1 MSQQQT
7 HNSIISGTVLLLFL
21 IFITGC
27 SQNDAQR
34 EFEEQA
40 FTFDD
45 MITQTNGSGQ
55 VIDENE
61 DPDDWRTAPFFSGL
75 VFVDPI
81 FPNPVLTNDRLTLNI
96 LITGNDAVSGLRIYS
111 YPGFSRPRVVYDDVR
126 RPLPPGT
133 ISVSLNPLD
142 LTPTPESARGTYRI
156 VVLDANENVISYGD
170 VRIE

>member
-1 MSQQQT
+1 MTLYQT
-7 HNSIISGTVLLLFL
+7 YNLKISGTVLLLFL
-21 IFITGC
+21 IFIFGC

-55 VIDENE
+55 IIDQNE

-96 LITGNDAVSGLRIYS
+96 LITGNDAVSGLRVFS
-111 YPGFSRPRVVYDDVR
+111 YPGFSRPRIVYDDVR

-133 ISVSLNPLD
+133 ISISLNPLD
-142 LTPTPESARGTYRI
+142 LTPNPESPQGVYRL
-156 VVLDANENVISYGD
+156 VLLDANENVISYGD

>member
-1 MSQQQT
+1 MKT
-7 HNSIISGTVLLLFL
+7 SGTVLLFCVLF
-21 IFITGC
+21 IITGC
-27 SQNDAQR
+27 AQNDAQR

-45 MITQTNGSGQ
+45 NITQTNGQGEI
-55 VIDENE
+55 IDNNE

-96 LITGNDAVSGLRIYS
+96 LIAGNDAVSGLRIYS
-111 YPGFSRPRVVYDDVR
+111 YPGISRPRVVYDDDVR

-142 LTPTPESARGTYRI
+142 LTATPENAQGTYRLVI
-156 VVLDANENVISYGD
+156 LDANENVITYGD

>member
-1 MSQQQT
+1 MTLHQT
-7 HNSIISGTVLLLFL
+7 CNLKISGTVLLLFL
-21 IFITGC
+21 IFIFGC

-55 VIDENE
+55 IIDQNE

-96 LITGNDAVSGLRIYS
+96 LITGNDAVSGLRVFS
-111 YPGFSRPRVVYDDVR
+111 YPGFSRPRIVYDDVR

-133 ISVSLNPLD
+133 ISISLNPLD
-142 LTPTPESARGTYRI
+142 LTPNPESPQGVYRL
-156 VVLDANENVISYGD
+156 VLLDANENVISYGD

>member
-1 MSQQQT
+1 MNAFALFNTKFYAS
-7 HNSIISGTVLLLFL
+7 VLLLAWML
-21 IFITGC
+21 TTSC
-27 SQNDAQR
+27 TQNDAQR

-45 MITQTNGSGQ
+45 NITQTNGSGQ
-55 VIDENE
+55 IVDENE
-61 DPDDWRTAPFFSGL
+61 DPDDWRTAPFYSGL

-142 LTPTPESARGTYRI
+142 LTPNPESAQGTYRV

>member
-1 MSQQQT
+1 MYRHQLY
-7 HNSIISGTVLLLFL
+7 NMNLSGTVLLLFL
-21 IFITGC
+21 MMTTGC

-40 FTFDD
+40 FTFDER
-45 MITQTNGSGQ
+45 ITQTNGSGQ
-55 VIDENE
+55 IVDENIDE
-61 DPDDWRTAPFFSGL
+61 DDWRTAPFYSGL

-81 FPNPVLTNDRLTLNI
+81 YPNPVLTNDRLTLNI

-111 YPGFSRPRVVYDDVR
+111 YPGFSRPRIVYDDVR

-142 LTPTPESARGTYRI
+142 LTPTPESAQGTYRI

>member
-1 MSQQQT
+1 MKT
-7 HNSIISGTVLLLFL
+7 SGSVLLFFT
-21 IFITGC
+21 FIVFYGC
-27 SQNDAQR
+27 TQNDAQR

-45 MITQTNGSGQ
+45 NITQTNGSGQ
-55 VIDENE
+55 IVEDNE

-111 YPGFSRPRVVYDDVR
+111 YPGFSRPRVVYDDIR

-142 LTPTPESARGTYRI
+142 LTPTPESAPGIYRL
-156 VVLDANENVISYGD
+156 VVLDANENVITYGD

>member
-1 MSQQQT
+1 MKT
-7 HNSIISGTVLLLFL
+7 SGSVLLLFTL
-21 IFITGC
+21 IVIYGC
-27 SQNDAQR
+27 TQNDAQR

-45 MITQTNGSGQ
+45 NITQTNGRGE
-55 VIDENE
+55 VVDNNE

-142 LTPTPESARGTYRI
+142 LTPTPESAAGIYRL
-156 VVLDANENVISYGD
+156 VVLDANENVITYGD
-170 VRIE
+170 VKIE